1 MDLIINLHKSLGITS
16 QQAVTRVKKILKVR
30 KAGHTGT
37 LDPLATGVM
46 LVCLGEATKVARFF
60 LDMDKRYRARVKL
73 GERTDTCDAE
83 GKVIETADISS
94 ITEAGLMDAVMSF
107 RGAIEQTPPMYS
119 AVKVGGKAL
128 YKLARKGIE
137 IERKTRL
144 VTIYDIGVAGI
155 SLPFFDLVV
164 SCSKGTY
171 IRTLCDDI
179 GRKLGPGAHL
189 AGLQRLSVGSFAIE
203 DALTFEELAMRDLV
217 PDGRSV
223 FTIDTALSTMPRV
236 YLDEEES
243 RRVRHGQRI
252 PKNIQDQS
260 DAYQALKLIGP
271 DGELIG
277 IGSINSGVIVVER
290 ILNLQSDSVK
300 T

>member
-1 MDLIINLHKSLGITS
+1 MDLIINLHKPSGITS

-46 LVCLGEATKVARFF
+46 LVCLGEATKVSRFF

-73 GERTDTCDAE
+73 GERSDTGDAE
-83 GKVIETADISS
+83 GRIIETADFSS
-94 ITEAGLMDAVMSF
+94 VTETGLMDAVMSF
-107 RGAIEQTPPMYS
+107 KGAMEQTPPMYS
-119 AVKVGGKAL
+119 AVKVDGKPL
-128 YKLARKGIE
+128 YQLARQGIE
-137 IERKTRL
+137 IERKSRM
-144 VTIYDIGVAGI
+144 VTIYDIGVDGI
-155 SLPFFDLVV
+155 SLPFFDLLV

-189 AGLQRLSVGSFAIE
+189 AALQRVSVGSFAIE
-203 DALTFEELAMRDLV
+203 DALTLEELALRTTV

-223 FTIDTALSTMPRV
+223 YTIDAALSAMPEIC
-236 YLDEEES
+236 LDEEES

-252 PKNIQDQS
+252 PVNVQNQS
-260 DAYQALKLIGP
+260 DPSQDLKLKGP
-271 DGELIG
+271 AGELIG
-277 IGSINSGVIVVER
+277 IGSIHSGVIFVER
-290 ILNLQSDSVK
+290 ILNLQPDSVK

>member
-1 MDLIINLHKSLGITS
+1 
-16 QQAVTRVKKILKVR
+16 
-30 KAGHTGT
+30 
-37 LDPLATGVM
+37 
-46 LVCLGEATKVARFF
+46 
-60 LDMDKRYRARVKL
+60 
-73 GERTDTCDAE
+73 
-83 GKVIETADISS
+83 
-94 ITEAGLMDAVMSF
+94 
-107 RGAIEQTPPMYS
+107 
-119 AVKVGGKAL
+119 

-137 IERKTRL
+137 IERKSRL

-155 SLPFFDLVV
+155 SLPFFDLIV

-189 AGLQRLSVGSFAIE
+189 AALQRLSVGSFAIE
-203 DALTFEELAMRDLV
+203 DALTFEDLALRDPV

-223 FTIDTALSTMPRV
+223 FTIDTALSAMPGI

-243 RRVRHGQRI
+243 RKVRHGQRI
-252 PKNIQDQS
+252 SKNVRAQGNGH
-260 DAYQALKLIGP
+260 QAWKLKGP

-277 IGSINSGVIVVER
+277 IGSVNVGTIIVER
-290 ILNLQSDSVK
+290 ILNLQPDSVK

>member
-1 MDLIINLHKSLGITS
+1 MDLIINLHKPSGITS
-16 QQAVTRVKKILKVR
+16 QQAVTRVKKILNIR

-46 LVCLGEATKVARFF
+46 LVCLGEATKVSRFF
-60 LDMDKRYRARVKL
+60 LDMDKSYRARVKL
-73 GERTDTCDAE
+73 GERTDTGDAE
-83 GKVIETADISS
+83 GRVIETADFSS
-94 ITEAGLMDAVMSF
+94 VTGTGLADAVMSF
-107 RGAIEQTPPMYS
+107 KGSIEQTPPMYS

-128 YKLARKGIE
+128 YKLARQGIE
-137 IERKTRL
+137 IERKSRM
-144 VTIYDIGVAGI
+144 VTIYDIGVDGI
-155 SLPFFDLVV
+155 SLPFFDLLV

-189 AGLQRLSVGSFAIE
+189 AALQRLSVGSFVLA
-203 DALTFEELAMRDLV
+203 DALTLEELAMRPPV

-223 FTIDTALSTMPRV
+223 FTIDAALSAMPAIC
-236 YLDEEES
+236 LDEEES
-243 RRVRHGQRI
+243 RKVRHGQRI
-252 PKNIQDQS
+252 PTNVQNHGH
-260 DAYQALKLIGP
+260 QALKLKGP

-277 IGSINSGVIVVER
+277 IGNIHSGVIAVDR
-290 ILNLQSDSVK
+290 ILNLQPDSVK